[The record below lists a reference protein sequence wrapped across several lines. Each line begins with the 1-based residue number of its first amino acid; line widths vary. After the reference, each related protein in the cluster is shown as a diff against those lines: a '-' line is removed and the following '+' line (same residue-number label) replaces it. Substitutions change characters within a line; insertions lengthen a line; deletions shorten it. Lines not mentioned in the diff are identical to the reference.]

1 MARVV
6 VNKLSVGGDSA
17 TADPPTLQSIRLAYG
32 VGSGREATPSA
43 ADFRTTYQV
52 TIPVFSLGGLDPDG
66 VYEFDGSMLMSALTE
81 RAQRRRW
88 GVRLELE
95 LIQTAGSAGA
105 ADVVVEGPD
114 AAGELSLVGPAQGE
128 SLPGGGRRLV
138 VATAVVTDAAGVTKL
153 DGTYRIGLGEAAP
166 RPVNVAFG
174 RFEFE
179 G

>member
-6 VNKLSVGGDSA
+6 VSKLDVGGDSA
-17 TADPPTLQSIRLAYG
+17 TADPPTLQTIRLAYG
-32 VGSGREATPSA
+32 VGSGREAVPSA
-43 ADFRTTYQV
+43 SDFRTTYQV

-66 VYEFDGSMLMSALTE
+66 VYEFDGSLLLGALTE

-95 LIQTAGSAGA
+95 LIQTAASAGA
-105 ADVVVEGPD
+105 ADIVVEGPD
-114 AAGELSLVGPAQGE
+114 GAGALSVVGSAAGE
-128 SLPGGGRRLV
+128 SLPGGGRRVV
-138 VATAVVTDAAGVTKL
+138 VATAVVNDPGAVTSL
-153 DGTYRIGLGEAAP
+153 DGTYRIGLGDAAA

>member
-6 VNKLSVGGDSA
+6 VTKLAVGGDSA
-17 TADPPTLQSIRLAYG
+17 TADPPTLQTIRLAYG
-32 VGSGREATPSA
+32 VGSGREATPST

-66 VYEFDGSMLMSALTE
+66 VYEFDASMLLGQLTD

-95 LIQTAGSAGA
+95 LIQSAGSAGA

-114 AAGELSLVGPAQGE
+114 GAGELSIVGPAQGE
-128 SLPGGGRRLV
+128 SLPGGGRRLL
-138 VATAVVTDAAGVTKL
+138 VATAVVTDPAAVTQL
-153 DGTYRIGLGEAAP
+153 DGTYRIGIGDATP